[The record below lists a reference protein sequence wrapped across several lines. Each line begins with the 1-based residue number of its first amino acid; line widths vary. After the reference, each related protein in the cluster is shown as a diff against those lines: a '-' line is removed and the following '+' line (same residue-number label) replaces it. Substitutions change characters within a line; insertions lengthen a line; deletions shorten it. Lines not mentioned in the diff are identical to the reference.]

1 MSKIQTI
8 ICLFIFVVIICS
20 MNVFFGITES
30 FGGGGGGGGGRGGG
44 GLGGGLG
51 GGGGLRGGGGRGL
64 GIGIR
69 GVDRDI
75 DTNIGG
81 NQNTNGG
88 YFFIPNLRILQ
99 TDN

>member
-30 FGGGGGGGGGRGGG
+30 FGGGGGGGRYKD
-44 GLGGGLG
+44 
-51 GGGGLRGGGGRGL
+51 
-64 GIGIR
+64 IR
-69 GVDRDI
+69 
-75 DTNIGG
+75 G

-88 YFFIPNLRILQ
+88 TFFIPRLSMLQ
-99 TDN
+99 DDN

>member
-44 GLGGGLG
+44 GLGGRGL
-51 GGGGLRGGGGRGL
+51 GGRGL
-64 GIGIR
+64 GLGIR
-69 GVDRDI
+69 DQDI
-75 DTNIGG
+75 NV
-81 NQNTNGG
+81 NQSANGG
-88 YFFIPNLRILQ
+88 YFFPRLRLLQ
-99 TDN
+99 EDN

>member
-44 GLGGGLG
+44 GGL
-51 GGGGLRGGGGRGL
+51 GGRGL
-64 GIGIR
+64 GGRGFGLGIR
-69 GVDRDI
+69 DQDI
-75 DTNIGG
+75 NV
-81 NQNTNGG
+81 NQSANGG
-88 YFFIPNLRILQ
+88 YFFPRLLRFQ
-99 TDN
+99 EDN